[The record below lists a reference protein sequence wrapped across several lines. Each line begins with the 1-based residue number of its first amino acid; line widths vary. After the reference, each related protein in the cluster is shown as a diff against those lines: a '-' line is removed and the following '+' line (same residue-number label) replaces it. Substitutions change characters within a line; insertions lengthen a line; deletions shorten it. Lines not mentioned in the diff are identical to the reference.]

1 MNSSWI
7 YVIGSDTK
15 PYKIGFSKNP
25 EKRLKQLQTGHP
37 KKLKIHHLEEI
48 NSNEVLIIEK
58 NIHKE
63 NKFKKSH
70 GEWFDLELEEAIAE
84 IKFALIKYSKE

>member
-1 MNSSWI
+1 
-7 YVIGSDTK
+7 
-15 PYKIGFSKNP
+15 
-25 EKRLKQLQTGHP
+25 
-37 KKLKIHHLEEI
+37 
-48 NSNEVLIIEK
+48 LIIEK